1 MLAPDAKALLETGRV
16 SVGRVVATGAVG
28 AIGAAATTSGGGTT
42 TGGAEAGTGAVVVVV
57 VGSFMQS

>member
-28 AIGAAATTSGGGTT
+28 AAATTSGGGTT
-42 TGGAEAGTGAVVVVV
+42 TGGAEAGTGAVVVV
-57 VGSFMQS
+57 GSFMQS